1 MENSCFNAENEACVV
16 MEEFFNVKKLFSYI
30 KRKLWF
36 LGLNLIL
43 VSACA
48 FFFVTNFVEVQ
59 YMSHMTF
66 LPPTNPKS
74 VSSMF
79 PLATGLSLNSNFNVS
94 SEQVVSIFEA
104 HSMKKKVIEK
114 FDLINKYEL
123 NDSKNKIGLAMKK
136 LGDDLLLEVEEKGS
150 FGVTQILSLK
160 LVAYHTSADTASE
173 MVTYVYG
180 VLDSTIKDYSSE
192 HGRLNKEFILT
203 QLQEAQRKL
212 DSVNLE
218 YQTFQKENKLFDI
231 KTQLEYS
238 FETYSSLKTK
248 LLQNEIKLANSKKSL
263 GGQHSSVQQLREEVK
278 VLRKHLKVIENGLP
292 SDVLIGLNKSI
303 ELYPQYLSLQK
314 SIESHSLNL
323 ASLQRQ
329 YESAH
334 LSEVNTISRL
344 KVIDDPYPAEYKSRP
359 KRAVMILS
367 IVFVYMVFVVS
378 FIMLRFFLQL
388 YNKDA

>member
-1 MENSCFNAENEACVV
+1 
-16 MEEFFNVKKLFSYI
+16 MEEFFSVKKLFSYI
-30 KRKLWF
+30 KRKIW
-36 LGLNLIL
+36 IL
-43 VSACA
+43 AFNFIVVSACA
-48 FFFVTNFVEVQ
+48 FFFVVNFVEVQ

-79 PLATGLSLNSNFNVS
+79 PLATGLSLSSNFNVS

-104 HSMKKKVIEK
+104 HSMKKKVIDE
-114 FDLINKYEL
+114 FDLITKYEL
-123 NDSKNKIGLAMKK
+123 QDSKNKLGLAMKK
-136 LGDDLLLEVEEKGS
+136 LGDDLLLEVQEKGS

-160 LVAYHTSADTASE
+160 LVAYHTNADTASE
-173 MVTYVYG
+173 MVSFVYH

-203 QLQEAQRKL
+203 QLQEAQQKL
-212 DSVNLE
+212 DSVNAE
-218 YQTFQKENKLFDI
+218 YQKFQKDNKLFDI

-263 GGQHSSVQQLREEVK
+263 GVQHASVQQLKEEVK
-278 VLRKHLKVIENGLP
+278 VLKSQLRLIEKGLP
-292 SDVLIGLNKSI
+292 SDVLVGLNKSI
-303 ELYPQYLSLQK
+303 ELYPEYLSLQK

-329 YESAH
+329 YESAR

-344 KVIDDPYPAEYKSRP
+344 KVIDEPYSAEYKSRP
-359 KRAVMILS
+359 KRAIMILS
-367 IVFVYMVFVVS
+367 IIVAYMLFVVCVL
-378 FIMLRFFLQL
+378 MLRFFVESN
-388 YNKDA
+388 NKE